1 MEKLMLIVAPGAP
14 PSELAKHPELP
25 RTPEQLANAVIEAH
39 AAGACIAHLHV
50 VDEQGSATF
59 DLTCFNKTLDLIR
72 KKCDILIEGST
83 GGVAELTVEQ
93 RCVTLEA
100 DVEMA
105 SLNPGSCN
113 HAWGKIPD
121 AHIVRGLSGP
131 LPANLAGVYINSP
144 SDIDFWVN
152 RMKDRGI
159 RPTPAIF
166 DIGFIENTVKYVRD
180 GTIPTPVLFNLV
192 MGLPGAMPCTATN
205 LIFEVNTLPPGAFW
219 QATGYQHFS
228 LEVGSWAVV
237 LGGAARVGFEDYVY
251 YEPNKLAKSNAQLVE
266 RMARIAK
273 EIGRPVA
280 TADDARAMLKIKN
293 R

>member
-1 MEKLMLIVAPGAP
+1 VDKLMIIVAPGAP

-25 RTPEQLANAVIEAH
+25 RTPQQLADAVIEAQ

-50 VDEQGSATF
+50 VDEAGNATF
-59 DLTCFNKTLDLIR
+59 DLKCFNKTLDLIR
-72 KKCDILIEGST
+72 RKCDILIEGST

-93 RCVTLEA
+93 RCVALDA
-100 DVEMA
+100 DIEMA

-131 LPANLAGVYINSP
+131 LPPSLAGVYINSP

-166 DIGFIENTVKYVRD
+166 EVGFIENTVKYIRD
-180 GTIPTPVLFNLV
+180 GAIPAPVLFNLV
-192 MGLPGAMPCTATN
+192 MGLPGAMPCTANN
-205 LIFEVNTLPPGAFW
+205 LLFEVNSLPPGSLW

-228 LEVGSWAVV
+228 LQAGAWAAM

-251 YEPNKLAKSNAQLVE
+251 YEPHKLARSNAQFVE
-266 RMARIAK
+266 RIARIAQ
-273 EIGRPVA
+273 EIGRPIA
-280 TADDARAMLKIKN
+280 TTDDARAMLQIKK